1 MNCWVCNLPGHAVCR
16 FCGRCVCKD
25 HAKTMPFLLEAFA
38 TSRGLEGLAVD
49 EAISCGVCR
58 PAPEP
63 IKLDF
68 LDPGAPAPLSHEP
81 TR

>member
-1 MNCWVCNLPGHAVCR
+1 
-16 FCGRCVCKD
+16 
-25 HAKTMPFLLEAFA
+25 MPFLLEAFA